1 MAKSPIKT
9 FKSGLVT
16 ASVWENEGEHG
27 PFPTFTLDRR
37 YREDGETKYTKSLTK
52 DSLLHAIKA
61 LGMAD
66 RFTDDWDKRRA
77 ERPADAGKQPSAT
90 EDIPERDAAQ
100 PQEWPAAEG
109 GDSDELD
116 SYL

>member
-1 MAKSPIKT
+1 MSKSPIKT
-9 FKSGLVT
+9 FKSGLIAV
-16 ASVWENEGEHG
+16 SVWKNEGEHG
-27 PFPTFTLDRR
+27 PFPTITLDRR

-61 LGMAD
+61 LGLAD
-66 RFTDDWDKRRA
+66 RFTDGWDKRKA
-77 ERPADAGKQPSAT
+77 ERAADGAEQPTAT
-90 EDIPERDAAQ
+90 EAIPEKDAAQ
-100 PQEWPAAEG
+100 TQESPDAEG